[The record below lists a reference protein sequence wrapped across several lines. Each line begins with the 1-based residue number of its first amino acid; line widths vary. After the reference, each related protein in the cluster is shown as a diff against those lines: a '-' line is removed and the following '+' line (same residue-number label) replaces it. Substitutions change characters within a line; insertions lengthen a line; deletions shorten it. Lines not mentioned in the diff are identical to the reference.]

1 MKILLDARFYGLENT
16 GIGRYTMNLL
26 SEISKLDKT
35 NNYVVLLRKKYY
47 ESLKLPGNFHKVLA
61 DTPHYS
67 FKEQLGLSSIIK
79 KENPDLVHFLHF
91 NVPINYKGSF
101 IVTIHDMT
109 MHNQKT
115 RSSNLL
121 LPIYFAKHY
130 AYKQVFKH
138 AVLKSQKILVPS
150 QYVKDQLLG
159 YFKIPKDKV
168 IVTYEGI

>member
-1 MKILLDARFYGLENT
+1 MKVLLDARFYGLENT

-26 SEISKLDKT
+26 MEISKLDKT
-35 NNYVVLLRKKYY
+35 NNYVVLLRKKYFD
-47 ESLKLPGNFHKVLA
+47 SLRFPNNFKRVLV

-67 FKEQLGLSSIIK
+67 FKEQFGLASIIN

-91 NVPINYKGSF
+91 NVPINYRGKF
-101 IVTIHDMT
+101 VVTIHDMT

-115 RSSNLL
+115 SSSNLL

-138 AVLKSQKILVPS
+138 AVLKSQKVLVPS
-150 QYVKDQLLG
+150 QYVKDQIIS
-159 YFKIPKDKV
+159 YFKIPNDKV